1 MRRLGVVDGL
11 DGLRHDAVVGG
22 DHQDR
27 HVGQLGAAG
36 THGGERLVAGGVEE
50 RDLALLALQRHG
62 DLVGADAL
70 GDAAGLARDDVGA
83 ADGVE
88 QSGLAVIDMA
98 HDGDHR
104 RTRLQILVLLQLLL
118 VQVDVELLQQLLVLL
133 LGGHDL
139 DVPADLLAED
149 LERRL
154 VQGLRG
160 RGHLA
165 EMEQHGDQRGRVDVD
180 LLGQVGQRGALTQT
194 DGLAVAGGDAHAA
207 DGRGLQLLELL
218 AFREPVLT
226 RLRGLAALTA
236 ECAGRATAT
245 AAAAAC
251 GTVVR
256 GTALMA
262 TGRIAAET
270 VAADRTVAGTALTG
284 TMLAPLP
291 GLGLRAL
298 ARTATE
304 ASTAAALTRTAI
316 AAAATAV
323 LDGRASH
330 RMRTRDVA
338 RRGGMHPLLAAER
351 IVAGTGTALA
361 GAVLRLL
368 AVALRGGTTV
378 VLLAGLLMPA
388 LALAGLRGRAMMPRL
403 AGLLGGGSGLRA
415 GRGRLRG
422 RMQLLRMGGGGRGLG
437 RRHRLGGRG
446 RGRGLGRGRLRGRGL
461 MFLGA
466 GVLLGRTAILGE
478 RRLQATDDRRFHG
491 R

>member
-1 MRRLGVVDGL
+1 MF
-11 DGLRHDAVVGG
+11 
-22 DHQDR
+22 QPI
-27 HVGQLGAAG
+27 
-36 THGGERLVAGGVEE
+36 
-50 RDLALLALQRHG
+50 
-62 DLVGADAL
+62 
-70 GDAAGLARDDVGA
+70 
-83 ADGVE
+83 
-88 QSGLAVIDMA
+88 SSP
-98 HDGDHR
+98 
-104 RTRLQILVLLQLLL
+104 RT
-118 VQVDVELLQQLLVLL
+118 
-133 LGGHDL
+133 
-139 DVPADLLAED
+139 

-378 VLLAGLLMPA
+378 VLLAGLLMPT

-415 GRGRLRG
+415 RRGRLRG
-422 RMQLLRMGGGGRGLG
+422 RMRLLRMGGGGRGLG
-437 RRHRLGGRG
+437 RRHRLGGRHG
-446 RGRGLGRGRLRGRGL
+446 FGRGRLRGRGL
-461 MFLGA
+461 VIPWHLRSARVRRRPWGTPPSGDGRTGGSTVDDADLTNSPISLSFSRT
-466 GVLLGRTAILGE
+466 VLLSTPSSLAKSYTRAFGTQFSYSATARMPAVTL
-478 RRLQATDDRRFHG
+478 R
-491 R
+491 